1 MKRLALFVLIEDE
14 IYNDLN
20 ADRKK
25 ALHLTQKSY
34 WQEYYSDRI
43 SYDTFNRIY
52 KAWKAD
58 QVEVAA

>member
-1 MKRLALFVLIEDE
+1 MSRLALFIHIEDE
-14 IYNDLN
+14 ISEDLN
-20 ADRKK
+20 KDRKK

-52 KAWKAD
+52 KAWKAK
-58 QVEVAA
+58 VVA

>member
-1 MKRLALFVLIEDE
+1 MSRFDLFVLIEDE
-14 IYNDLN
+14 IRRDL
-20 ADRKK
+20 DSDLKK

-52 KAWKAD
+52 KAWKTD
-58 QVEVAA
+58 RKVAA